1 MIRKLSL
8 TFAAAFVVFALQTA
22 AQANTITFSGGFGV
36 TATVS
41 NYSLNAAGDKFT
53 FTITNTSPSGSITA
67 IGFNLPG
74 DRPNFMLVSGTNSNF
89 SLAND
94 VSATAGAQNITN
106 NFDFALITNN
116 NFNGGTVSEGI
127 WVGVQASAGQ
137 NTATFTVMGNFAGL
151 TADQIAQS
159 IILRFQGIGPRDE
172 STIATPNPNNPI
184 PEPMTMVL
192 FGTGL
197 AGAAAA
203 ARRRRKGA
211 AAQTE

>member
-8 TFAAAFVVFALQTA
+8 TFAAAVVIFALQTVA
-22 AQANTITFSGGFGV
+22 KADPITFTGGFGA

-53 FTITNTSPSGSITA
+53 FTVTNTSSSGSITA

-74 DRPNFMLVSGTNSNF
+74 DRPNFMLVSSTNNNF

-94 VSATAGAQNITN
+94 VAAQAGAQNFTN
-106 NFDFALITNN
+106 SFDFALLTNG
-116 NFNGGTVSEGI
+116 NFGGGTVSEGM
-127 WVGVQASAGQ
+127 WVGVRASAGQ
-137 NTATFTVMGNFAGL
+137 NTATFTVMGDFSGL
-151 TADQIAQS
+151 TAEQIAQS

-184 PEPMTMVL
+184 PEPMTMIL

-203 ARRRRKGA
+203 ARRRRKGI
-211 AAQTE
+211 E